1 VRVALITETWHP
13 SVDGVVTRL
22 HHTVA
27 SLVEA
32 GHQVLVVAPT
42 SGPPIPGVVQ
52 HQTRR
57 VILPFIDPNR
67 PVAVP
72 DLRAIARALGDF
84 QPTVVHVVNPVLMGV
99 AAARQAS
106 RHYPLVASFHTDIAS
121 YSAHYRLG
129 WTRPINA
136 ALARAIYRRA
146 DVRLAT
152 SRTGLRRLAELG
164 IDDAQLW
171 PPGVDETVFRPD
183 AKGSEV
189 TPWLNP
195 EPHLPLALCVGR
207 LASEKRCDV
216 LKGVVDLAAASP
228 SPVHLSFVGDG
239 PDRRRLERVFAGQHV
254 SFAGNLQSRDLAAA
268 YAAADVLLFPSHTD
282 TVGLVLLE
290 AMATGLPV
298 VAVDAPATRDTLQGY
313 SRAVFLPVQA
323 GAAAWL
329 VGIQA
334 ARAARLATKSHHS
347 SSDRAVPIS
356 WGRASEILLAAYGS
370 LVESRALSI
379 GVRD

>member
-1 VRVALITETWHP
+1 MPVRVALITETWHP

-32 GHQVLVVAPT
+32 GHEVLVVAPT
-42 SGPPIPGVVQ
+42 SGPPMPGVIQ

-57 VILPFIDPNR
+57 VILPFIDRNR

-72 DLRAIARALGDF
+72 ELRGIARALADF

-106 RHYPLVASFHTDIAS
+106 RHYPVVASFHTDIAS

-129 WTRPINA
+129 WTRPIHA
-136 ALARAIYRRA
+136 AMARATYRRA

-164 IDDAQLW
+164 IADAQLW

-189 TPWLNP
+189 TSWLNP
-195 EPHLPLALCVGR
+195 EPQLPLALCVGR

-216 LKGVVDLAAASP
+216 LKSVIELAAASP
-228 SPVHLSFVGDG
+228 SPIHLDFVGDG
-239 PDRRRLERVFAGQHV
+239 PDRDRLERVFAGQQV
-254 SFAGNLQSRDLAAA
+254 TFSGNLQSHDLAAA

-334 ARAARLATKSHHS
+334 ARAARMADSHHHTG
-347 SSDRAVPIS
+347 DRPVPNS
-356 WGRASEILLAAYGS
+356 WGRATEILLAAYGS
-370 LVESRALSI
+370 LSTP
-379 GVRD
+379 GC

>member
-1 VRVALITETWHP
+1 MRVALITETWHP

-27 SLVEA
+27 GLLEA

-72 DLRAIARALGDF
+72 DLRGIARALADF

-129 WTRPINA
+129 WTRPIHA
-136 ALARAIYRRA
+136 GLARATYRRA

-183 AKGSEV
+183 AEASEV
-189 TPWLNP
+189 KPWINP
-195 EPHLPLALCVGR
+195 EPDLPLALCVGR

-216 LKGVVDLAAASP
+216 LKSVVDLAAASP
-228 SPVHLSFVGDG
+228 SPIHLNFIGDG
-239 PDRRRLERVFAGQHV
+239 PDRERLERVFAGRHF
-254 SFAGNLQSRDLAAA
+254 SFTGNLRSHDLAAA

-298 VAVDAPATRDTLQGY
+298 VAVDAPAARDTLQGY

-323 GAAAWL
+323 DAAAWL
-329 VGIQA
+329 VAIQA
-334 ARAARLATKSHHS
+334 ARAARLATRSHHN
-347 SSDRAVPIS
+347 SSDRTVSKS
-356 WGRASEILLAAYGS
+356 WGRATEILLAAYGS
-370 LVESRALSI
+370 LLESRGLGIDVA
-379 GVRD
+379 R